1 MKGLM
6 QEFPLTLALAVRRT
20 IELGGAIEVVSAG
33 PAGVDRRTWREVGE
47 RSLRVRGVLDE
58 LGVPAG
64 RPVGSFA
71 WNSHRHVEL
80 FLGVPC
86 SGRVIHAVNVRL
98 SEDDVV
104 DLIAH
109 AGDEVLFVDAAL
121 TGVLAPMRDRLRV
134 REIVVMED
142 GAEVDDAFA
151 SSPRYEELL
160 SGSEPDPELPPLAE
174 DDAAWICHTSGT
186 TGRPKGVVSTH
197 RSCVLHSMASLQVDN
212 HAVSRRD
219 TVLPVTPMFHA
230 NAWGMPYTTA
240 LAGSK
245 LVLPGRDASPEALA
259 ALIEAERV
267 TVVGG
272 VPTVFI
278 RLLEAFEGERDLS
291 SLRRVLVG
299 GSSPPHSLVTALVDR
314 GIEFMQGWGMTEMHP
329 SGTALNVVP
338 GDRLARGRTEA
349 VTSVGKATPCVEL
362 RLVGDDGT
370 VLPWDGQAVGELE
383 VRGPW
388 VIREYLDP
396 EDDANETRF
405 DDGWLR
411 TGDLGRIA
419 PDGTVEVVDRAK
431 DLIKSGGEWIS
442 SIELEQALCSHPA
455 VAEVAVVALPD
466 AEWGER
472 PAALVVP
479 APGSTAEPDELV
491 DFLRG
496 RVARWWLPDL
506 VRFVPEIPKT
516 AVGKYDKKRL
526 REELAAELASGR
538 ST

>member
-1 MKGLM
+1 M
-6 QEFPLTLALAVRRT
+6 QEFPLTLALALRRT
-20 IELGGAIEVVSAG
+20 LELGGAVEVVSAG
-33 PAGVDRRTWREVGE
+33 PAGVDRRTWAEVGE

-64 RPVGSFA
+64 RPVASFA

-86 SGRVIHAVNVRL
+86 AGRVIHAVNVRL
-98 SEDDVV
+98 AEDDVV
-104 DLIAH
+104 HLVAH
-109 AGDEVLFVDAAL
+109 AGDEALFVDAAL
-121 TGVLAPMRDRLRV
+121 TGVLAPLRDRLSV

-151 SSPRYEELL
+151 SCPRYDELL
-160 SGSEPDPELPPLAE
+160 SRHPADPELPLLAE

-186 TGRPKGVVSTH
+186 TGRPKAVVSTH
-197 RSCVLHSMASLQVDN
+197 RSSILHSMASLQVDN
-212 HAVSRRD
+212 HGVSRRD

-230 NAWGMPYTTA
+230 NSWGMPYTTA
-240 LAGSK
+240 LASSK

-259 ALIEAERV
+259 GLIESERV
-267 TVVGG
+267 TVAGG

-278 RLLEAFEGERDLS
+278 RLLEEFDGQRDLS

-299 GSSPPHSLVTALVDR
+299 GSSPPHSLVTALVER
-314 GIEFMQGWGMTEMHP
+314 GIEFMQGWGMTETHP
-329 SGTALNVVP
+329 TGTGLTVLP
-338 GDRLARGRTEA
+338 GESLAAGRTDA
-349 VTSVGKATPCVEL
+349 VTSVGKAIPCFEV
-362 RLVGDDGT
+362 RLVGEDDS
-370 VLPWDGQAVGELE
+370 VLPWDGEAIGELE

-388 VIREYLDP
+388 VIRAYLDP
-396 EDDANETRF
+396 EDDSNETRF
-405 DDGWLR
+405 HDGWLR

-419 PDGTVEVVDRAK
+419 PDGTVELVDRVK

-466 AEWGER
+466 PEWGER
-472 PAALVVP
+472 PAALVVA

-491 DFLRG
+491 EFLRG

-526 REELAAELASGR
+526 RQELAAELATGR
-538 ST
+538 SA